1 MQLLVGVDGLGC
13 IKQVFHELAAQIHIH
28 LLKGA
33 FAVHEPLE
41 MLVYVLP
48 LDILAV
54 SQSFEIGKEIALHL
68 GLVKE
73 AVVLVE
79 DGFVTPVAEYLCLL
93 HHACVEVPFLLV
105 CRFGE
110 DVNS

>member
-13 IKQVFHELAAQIHIH
+13 IKQVFHELSAQIHIH
-28 LLKGA
+28 LLKCA

-54 SQSFEIGKEIALHL
+54 SQSFDPHSRCP
-68 GLVKE
+68 
-73 AVVLVE
+73 
-79 DGFVTPVAEYLCLL
+79 DRLL
-93 HHACVEVPFLLV
+93 RYRKILYKKQEM
-105 CRFGE
+105 
-110 DVNS
+110 